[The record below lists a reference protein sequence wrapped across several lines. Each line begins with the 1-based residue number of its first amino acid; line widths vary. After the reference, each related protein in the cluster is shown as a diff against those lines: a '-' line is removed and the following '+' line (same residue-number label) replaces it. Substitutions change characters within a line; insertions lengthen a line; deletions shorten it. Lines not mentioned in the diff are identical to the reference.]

1 MPTSRT
7 LSRRSLLGLLAAA
20 PVLAAC
26 APAGESPSS
35 TSKGGLTDDGAK
47 EFPLTSWSA
56 NEAVTKEPL
65 AAMVSKYTGANSGT
79 TIATPSFPYN
89 DYLNQVLLQVRGGEL
104 RGAVQ
109 LDVAW
114 LATLAATGKL
124 ADIASVADGVDY
136 TETALSLGKV
146 DGKQYALP
154 WTQAGIG
161 LIGNSELLQRA
172 GVTTM
177 PKTIEE
183 FEAALRAVKGLGGGI
198 VPWAAMTK
206 VDQLKDVLPWMWVF
220 GSPIVDNGKIVVG
233 DDASVAAL
241 TWYKKLYDEKLIA
254 ADINR
259 FDARALMSQ
268 GRTAFYEDAIGGKA
282 TVVKSSPDPAFG
294 AKMTPLA
301 RPVRKSGDKPRHLAW
316 GHVVAVIDG
325 PAAYAAARFA
335 KTITSDPAYT
345 TDWFA
350 KSGLPPTT
358 TRGLAEQPVRNDTFT
373 VDFTREIAANA
384 SASPFWVY
392 TSFSQMEKV
401 LAEQV
406 QAILLGRVT
415 PAQGLAEA
423 QKQMQAL
430 VK

>member
-1 MPTSRT
+1 MSVT
-7 LSRRSLLGLLAAA
+7 RRSVLGLLAAA

-26 APAGESPSS
+26 APSGGSS
-35 TSKGGLTDDGAK
+35 DSGSKSGLSDDGVK

-65 AAMVSKYTGANSGT
+65 ANIVTRYTGANAGT
-79 TIATPSFPYN
+79 SISSPSYPYN
-89 DYLNQVLLQVRGGEL
+89 DYLNQLLLQVRGGEL

-124 ADIASVADGVDY
+124 ADIASVTDGVDY
-136 TETALSLGKV
+136 TEASLELGKV
-146 DGKQYALP
+146 NGKQYAVP

-161 LIGNSELLQRA
+161 LIANSELLQRA
-172 GVTTM
+172 GVTSM
-177 PKTIEE
+177 PKTIED

-220 GSPIVDNGKIVVG
+220 GSPIVDNGKIVIG
-233 DDASVAAL
+233 DDASVAAI

-254 ADINR
+254 PDINR

-282 TVVKSSPDPAFG
+282 TVLKSSPDPALG
-294 AKMTPLA
+294 TKLTPFA
-301 RPVRKSGDKPRHLAW
+301 RPVQKSGDRPRHLAW

-325 PAAYAAARFA
+325 PAAYAAAQFA

-350 KSGLPPTT
+350 KTGLPPTT
-358 TRGLAEQPVRNDTFT
+358 KKGLADQKVQTDRFT

-384 SASPFWVY
+384 SASPFWGY
-392 TSFSQMEKV
+392 PSFSQMEKV

-406 QAILLGRVT
+406 QAILIGKAT
-415 PAQGLAEA
+415 PAAGLAEA
-423 QKQMQAL
+423 QKQMTAL
-430 VK
+430 AK

>member
-1 MPTSRT
+1 MT
-7 LSRRSLLGLLAAA
+7 LSRRNLLGLLAAA

-26 APAGESPSS
+26 APSGESSDS
-35 TSKGGLTDDGAK
+35 AGKGGGLSDDGVK
-47 EFPLTSWSA
+47 EFALTSWSA

-79 TIATPSFPYN
+79 SIATPSFPYN

-124 ADIASVADGVDY
+124 ADIASVAEGVDY
-136 TETALSLGKV
+136 TDTALSLGTV
-146 DGKQYALP
+146 GGKQYALP

-161 LIGNSELLQRA
+161 LIANSDLLRRA
-172 GVTTM
+172 GVSAP
-177 PKTIEE
+177 PKTVEE
-183 FEAALRAVKGLGGGI
+183 FESALRAVKGLGNGI

-220 GSPIVDNGKIVVG
+220 GSPIVDNGKIVIG
-233 DDASVAAL
+233 DDPSVAAL

-254 ADINR
+254 PDINR

-294 AKMTPLA
+294 AKMTPFA
-301 RPVRKSGDKPRHLAW
+301 RPVLKSGDKPRHLAW

-335 KTITSDPAYT
+335 KTITSDPGYT
-345 TDWFA
+345 TDWFS

-358 TRGLAEQPVRNDTFT
+358 KKGIAERVVQNDTFT
-373 VDFTREIAANA
+373 VDFTREIAATA
-384 SASPFWVY
+384 GASPFWVY
-392 TSFSQMEKV
+392 TAFSQMEKV

-406 QAILLGRVT
+406 QAILLGRST
-415 PAQGLAEA
+415 PKQGLAEA
-423 QKQMQAL
+423 AKQMQAL
-430 VK
+430 AK